1 MDAVVGLVVLVA
13 IVWVVRAAM
22 SGSGSAPRRGSHE
35 PGRTPSTRPPVA
47 PPADPVER
55 RRQDRADE
63 AFVDGVLFAH
73 HFDPFGRHDGT
84 TDDADGSA
92 AYGAGD
98 LDDDGWDDGW
108 DEDDSWDEDEGWDED
123 GGWDEDDV
131 FHDDAGDW

>member
-22 SGSGSAPRRGSHE
+22 SGSGSAPRQQSSRGQD
-35 PGRTPSTRPPVA
+35 PTPPTRPHPTPRTDQA
-47 PPADPVER
+47 ER

-73 HFDPFGRHDGT
+73 HFDPFGRHDDT
-84 TDDADGSA
+84 PDDADRSA
-92 AYGAGD
+92 AYWDDD
-98 LDDDGWDDGW
+98 LDGWDD
-108 DEDDSWDEDEGWDED
+108 
-123 GGWDEDDV
+123 GWDEDDV

>member
-13 IVWVVRAAM
+13 IVWIVRAVM
-22 SGSGSAPRRGSHE
+22 SGNSSPPQGGSRG
-35 PGRTPSTRPPVA
+35 PDRTPSPRPRA
-47 PPADPVER
+47 TPPADPVER

-73 HFDPFGRHDGT
+73 HFDPFGRHDDAAH
-84 TDDADGSA
+84 DDDGSA
-92 AYGAGD
+92 AYWDDD

-108 DEDDSWDEDEGWDED
+108 DEDD
-123 GGWDEDDV
+123 V